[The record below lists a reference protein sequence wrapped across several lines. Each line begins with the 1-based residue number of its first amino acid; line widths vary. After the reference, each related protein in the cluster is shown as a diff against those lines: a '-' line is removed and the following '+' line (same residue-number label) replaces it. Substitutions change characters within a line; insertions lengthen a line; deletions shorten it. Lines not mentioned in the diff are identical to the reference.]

1 MSVQEKIKI
10 AHLVLVQ
17 NRLQREVAADHG
29 VTQAHVSTIC
39 KKAKENGNYLREL
52 VRKRDEK
59 AARQVVVAETVQEMN
74 QLNVFVDSAGSVR
87 KVLADA
93 MDVKVSEQEIRE
105 IMKRDLGMRYRK
117 VLPVSIHGNNERNL
131 VLRQQYAIRLI
142 HLLKEGKTILN
153 VDETWLGM
161 SDFRRRKWKSPNTT
175 NSVAKLSLVP
185 RVSMIAGLDSRGKVY
200 LSLLQANSNGQVM
213 EIFFR
218 QLVVQ
223 LDRER

>member
-1 MSVQEKIKI
+1 VHEKIKI

-93 MDVKVSEQEIRE
+93 MDIKVSEQEIRE

-117 VLPVSIHGNNERNL
+117 VLPVSIHGNSERNL
-131 VLRQQYAIRLI
+131 VLRQQYALRLIRL
-142 HLLKEGKTILN
+142 LKDGKTILN

-161 SDFRRRKWKSPNTT
+161 SDFRRRKWRPPDTT
-175 NSVAKLSLVP
+175 NSVAQLQLVP
-185 RVSMIAGLDSRGKVY
+185 RVSMITGLDSRGHVY
-200 LSLLQANSNGQVM
+200 LSLL
-213 EIFFR
+213 
-218 QLVVQ
+218 
-223 LDRER
+223 